1 MKIYMLAVGT
11 KMPAWVETAVSEYKK
26 RLQGE
31 ITLQVIEVPTAKR
44 GKSTSVDK
52 LVEQEGKAILA
63 ACPKGA
69 KLVSLD
75 VLGKPISTQNLAQK
89 LNDWRMNGSD
99 IAIVIGGPDGLS
111 SEVLAA
117 SIQKLSLSAL
127 TLPHPMVRVIL
138 AEQVYRAWTITQ
150 GHPYH
155 R

>member
-1 MKIYMLAVGT
+1 
-11 KMPAWVETAVSEYKK
+11 MPAWVETAVGEYKK

-31 ITLQVIEVPTAKR
+31 ITLQVIEIPTAKR
-44 GKSTSVDK
+44 GKSSSVSK
-52 LVEQEGKAILA
+52 LVEQEGSAILA

-75 VLGKPISTQNLAQK
+75 VLGKPFSTENLAQK
-89 LNDWRMNGSD
+89 LNDWRMDGSD
-99 IAIVIGGPDGLS
+99 IALVVGGPDGL
-111 SEVLAA
+111 
-117 SIQKLSLSAL
+117 LSAL

-138 AEQVYRAWTITQ
+138 AEQIYRAWTITQ

>member
-1 MKIYMLAVGT
+1 MRIYLLAVGT
-11 KMPAWVETAVSEYKK
+11 RMPAWVESAVGEYKK

-31 ITLQVIEVPTAKR
+31 INLQIIEVPTAKR
-44 GKSTSVDK
+44 GKTSSVNK

-75 VLGKPISTQNLAQK
+75 VLGKSFSTENLAQK
-89 LNDWRMNGSD
+89 LNDWRMDGSD
-99 IAIVIGGPDGLS
+99 IALVIGGPDGLS
-111 SEVLAA
+111 QDVLKA
-117 SIQKLSLSAL
+117 SVQKLSLSAL

-138 AEQVYRAWTITQ
+138 AEQIYRAWTITQ